1 MSRPDDLELLEADVR
16 ASAPRMSPE
25 LERRLEAIV
34 ARAPRASWRT
44 RAWRPALATA
54 VAGLLIAV
62 VAVAVLRSRDGADEV
77 AGITRQSEPADSSSA
92 GSSAVATPAPARG
105 PAVLTPAR
113 RVERDTALTL
123 ATPARS
129 FDDVSDAV
137 VQTAD
142 RFGGIVQRSNVD
154 QTGRHGE
161 ASFDLRIPA
170 TRLEAA
176 LAALSR
182 LAHVRSRSAGS
193 VDVTGAFN
201 SAQGRLADARAERR
215 ALLRALAAARTQAE
229 IAAIRARLADARRR
243 EARARRTVER
253 LRART
258 DLARVDVSVVTAA
271 AGAVPPP
278 PDDGRWTP
286 GDALHDALRVL
297 EVAMGVVLVAL
308 AVLLPAGLLA
318 ALAVGGARLSRRRR
332 REAALSA

>member
-34 ARAPRASWRT
+34 ARPPRKSWRAP
-44 RAWRPALATA
+44 AWRPALAVGMA
-54 VAGLLIAV
+54 CALIAV
-62 VAVAVLRSRDGADEV
+62 VAVAVWPHQDATHTVEV
-77 AGITRQSEPADSSSA
+77 VRRPAESA
-92 GSSAVATPAPARG
+92 GSSAAATAAPARG
-105 PAVLTPAR
+105 SDVLTPAR
-113 RVERDTALTL
+113 RVERNTALTL

-129 FDDVSDAV
+129 FDDVADAV
-137 VQTAD
+137 VQTTD

-229 IAAIRARLADARRR
+229 IASVRARLADARRR

-271 AGAVPPP
+271 AGAVAPP

-308 AVLLPAGLLA
+308 AALLPAGGLA
-318 ALAVGGARLSRRRR
+318 ALAVGGARLARRRR
-332 REAALSA
+332 RDAALSA